1 MIVNLGLIVA
11 YYSKFLS
18 HLSTVMTPISN
29 LVGKTAPRNINWT
42 GECDK
47 ALFSVKK
54 AISAPPILKIADLD
68 AQFFVQ
74 VDASGT
80 GIGAAMLQEVD
91 NILHPCL
98 FISRTLWDIV
108 TKKKQK
114 NVVIQFFITT
124 FFLPEGGCCTAGA
137 FLLCCTTGAFLLC
150 LHAQHEF
157 NRKCGVGGFPFR
169 CRQVRHMFIFL
180 LHFCVS
186 LASRKSYFSDREDI
200 CEKTTCHVGFIINY

>member
-1 MIVNLGLIVA
+1 
-11 YYSKFLS
+11 
-18 HLSTVMTPISN
+18 MTPISN

-42 GECDK
+42 AECDK

-54 AISAPPILKIADLD
+54 AISAPPVLKISDLD

-114 NVVIQFFITT
+114 
-124 FFLPEGGCCTAGA
+124 
-137 FLLCCTTGAFLLC
+137 
-150 LHAQHEF
+150 
-157 NRKCGVGGFPFR
+157 KCR
-169 CRQVRHMFIFL
+169 
-180 LHFCVS
+180 
-186 LASRKSYFSDREDI
+186 
-200 CEKTTCHVGFIINY
+200 

>member
-1 MIVNLGLIVA
+1 MASLNYKA
-11 YYSKFLS
+11 YYGKFLL

-42 GECDK
+42 AECGK

-54 AISAPPILKIADLD
+54 AICAPLILKISDLD

-98 FISRTLWDIV
+98 FISCELNRLRDNYLRITSADIE
-108 TKKKQK
+108 TKRKQK
-114 NVVIQFFITT
+114 
-124 FFLPEGGCCTAGA
+124 
-137 FLLCCTTGAFLLC
+137 
-150 LHAQHEF
+150 
-157 NRKCGVGGFPFR
+157 KCR
-169 CRQVRHMFIFL
+169 
-180 LHFCVS
+180 
-186 LASRKSYFSDREDI
+186 
-200 CEKTTCHVGFIINY
+200 

>member
-1 MIVNLGLIVA
+1 MASLNYKA
-11 YYSKFLS
+11 YYGKFLL

-42 GECDK
+42 AECDK

-54 AISAPPILKIADLD
+54 AISAPPVLKISDLD

-98 FISRTLWDIV
+98 FISRKLTDCE
-108 TKKKQK
+108 TRYA
-114 NVVIQFFITT
+114 VIEKECLAIFWAVHRLSRYLLGRRFIIQSDHRP
-124 FFLPEGGCCTAGA
+124 L
-137 FLLCCTTGAFLLC
+137 
-150 LHAQHEF
+150 Q
-157 NRKCGVGGFPFR
+157 
-169 CRQVRHMFIFL
+169 FL
-180 LHFCVS
+180 LHGKPMNPRLFRWALS
-186 LASRKSYFSDREDI
+186 LQQFNFDIQYIPGKENILADYLSRHCD
-200 CEKTTCHVGFIINY
+200 